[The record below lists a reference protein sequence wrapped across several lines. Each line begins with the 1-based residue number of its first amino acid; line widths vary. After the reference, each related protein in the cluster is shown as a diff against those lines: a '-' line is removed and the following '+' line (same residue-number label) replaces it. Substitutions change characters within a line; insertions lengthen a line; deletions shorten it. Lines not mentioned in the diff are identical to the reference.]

1 MAGIWAVLPG
11 ATATAIDTAL
21 TAAARTTQ
29 RTGDPRT
36 TDQLRADTLTH
47 TLLAHFGT
55 PTSDS
60 GVGAHGPGA
69 LGGNANGSSHTSAD
83 PIAATYPEGAGSPQA
98 PSSPGRR
105 VRTALGQPARPHRTR
120 TYRAKRADHADRGGP
135 GRAHR
140 WGPPVGL
147 AGGVRVDVK
156 VSLATLLGTAPAAR
170 CDLDHREPFN
180 PRGTGGSTSAANLA
194 PLCERDHLIK
204 THARWTL
211 TTDPNDPGSY
221 RWTTPTGHT
230 YTSRPPPPP
239 GHEPPPDRN
248 PEPPF

>member
-29 RTGDPRT
+29 RTDDPRT

-47 TLLAHFGT
+47 TLLAHPGT

-140 WGPPVGL
+140 WDPPVGL

-170 CDLDHREPFN
+170 CDLDH
-180 PRGTGGSTSAANLA
+180 
-194 PLCERDHLIK
+194 LIK

-230 YTSRPPPPP
+230 YTYRPQPPP
-239 GHEPPPDRN
+239 GHEPSSDRN